1 MSYLASWSGGK
12 DGCFA
17 CYEAMRQ
24 GYQVTYLVNFITQ
37 GHRRVSFHGTDTKL
51 IQLQS
56 QAIGIPLLQ
65 KETTWNRYEQEFK
78 EAVRSLVPK
87 GIKGVVFGD
96 IYLQEHLDWVERV
109 CGDISIEAVLPLWGR
124 NTKEIVADFID
135 SGFEAVI
142 VSAKSDLIDQ
152 KWMGRYVDMDFISYL
167 SERDID
173 PCGENGEYHT
183 LVVNGP
189 IFKSRI
195 EIRQSSIIQRNS
207 HWLLD
212 TSQYRLVPN
221 TIKR

>member
-1 MSYLASWSGGK
+1 MSYLVSWSGGK

-24 GYQVTYLVNFITQ
+24 GYKVTYLVNFITQ

-87 GIKGVVFGD
+87 GIKGMVFGD

-109 CGDISIEAVLPLWGR
+109 CGDIGIEAVEPLWGR
-124 NTKEIVADFID
+124 NTKEVVADFID

-152 KWMGRYVDMDFISYL
+152 EWMGRYVDMDFISYL

-173 PCGENGEYHT
+173 PCGEKGEYHT

-195 EIRQSSIIQRNS
+195 EIGQSSIIQRNS

>member
-65 KETTWNRYEQEFK
+65 KETTWGRYEQEFK

-87 GIKGVVFGD
+87 GIKGMVFGD

-109 CGDISIEAVLPLWGR
+109 CGDIGIEAVEPLWGR

>member
-24 GYQVTYLVNFITQ
+24 GHQITHLVNFITQ
-37 GHRRVSFHGTDTKL
+37 GHNRVRFHGTDTKL
-51 IQLQS
+51 VQLQS

-65 KETTWNRYEQEFK
+65 KETAWNRYEQEFK
-78 EAVRSLVPK
+78 KAVRSLIPK
-87 GIKGVVFGD
+87 GITGMVFGD

-109 CGDISIEAVLPLWGR
+109 CGDIGIEAVLPLWGR

-135 SGFEAVI
+135 NGFEAVI
-142 VSAKSDLIDQ
+142 VSAKSDLIDRE
-152 KWMGRYVDMDFISYL
+152 WMGRNVDMDFINYL

-195 EIRQSSIIQRNS
+195 EIEQGKVVQRNN